1 MKKNTTLLL
10 AIIVLFSAIG
20 FVVWKVR
27 VEGEV
32 VPFVPAHWSV
42 LNVEKSYRVTHI
54 GVLKGHEFDL
64 KLEDGRRIAASLE
77 VSTAKEATE
86 KVIRFLNSCTN
97 PRCVLKHKT
106 IDNTSMWN
114 VVLFV
119 TNSNGQEVNLADW
132 LLDQG
137 LVFQGSLVW

>member
-54 GVLKGHEFDL
+54 DVLKGHEFDL

-97 PRCVLKHKT
+97 PRCVLKHKM
-106 IDNTSMWN
+106 IDTSMWN

-119 TNSNGQEVNLADW
+119 TDSEGREINLADW
-132 LLDQG
+132 LLEQG
-137 LVFQGSLVW
+137 LVFQGSLI